1 MTTKAVIDEFM
12 AQPAVAIVGVSRG
25 GKKFGN
31 QIFREMKQKG
41 YKVYPI
47 NPKADQVENEP
58 CYPTLTALPEKVQG
72 VVIVVPPAETEKVV
86 REAHA
91 AGIKRIW
98 LQPGAESPAAVAF
111 CQENGLQVVKGQCIL
126 MYASD
131 MFMHK
136 VHRFFAGI
144 FGQAPR

>member
-1 MTTKAVIDEFM
+1 MTTRASIDEFM
-12 AQPAVAIVGVSRG
+12 TLPAMAIVGVSRG

-47 NPKADQVENEP
+47 NPNAEQVENEP
-58 CYPTLTALPEKVQG
+58 CYPNLSSLPEKVQG
-72 VVIVVPPAETEKVV
+72 GVIVVPPAQTEKVV
-86 REAHA
+86 QEAHA
-91 AGIKRIW
+91 AGIHRIW
-98 LQPGAESPAAVAF
+98 LQPGAESPAAVRY
-111 CQENGLQVVKGQCIL
+111 CEENSLQVVTGQCIL
-126 MYASD
+126 MYGGD

-144 FGQAPR
+144 FGQVPR